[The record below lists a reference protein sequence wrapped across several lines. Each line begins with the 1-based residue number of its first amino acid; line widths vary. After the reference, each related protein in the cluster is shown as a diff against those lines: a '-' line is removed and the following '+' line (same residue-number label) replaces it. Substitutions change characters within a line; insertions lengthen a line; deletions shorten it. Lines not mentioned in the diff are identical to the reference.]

1 MELKMIKVIIKSLL
15 LIILSSHYV
24 NANNLVCRS
33 PLVIQSLI
41 KEDQEK
47 AQPISDRV
55 SLETIKK
62 IEFEYDIII
71 TKLKTKNNLSC
82 FDKAKIKIPSDVLD
96 FLKYYPILESGDPK
110 AKSIYLSNLYS
121 HKKGDEYIALD
132 RVYYNVHIADNQ
144 QETNI
149 MYPHDESVS
158 RTLYGL
164 AWLQE
169 NATRLEDQSP
179 RFKYKKALIE
189 FTEADSALNIYWS
202 NLPDYIKGQM
212 KEDARQWIKNKNK
225 KCGAIKTLS
234 SQSHSLEEKT
244 KIYTCQQQMTRERLV
259 QLGLTENKDK
269 K

>member
-1 MELKMIKVIIKSLL
+1 MELKMIKIIIKTIL

-47 AQPISDRV
+47 AQPIRDRV
-55 SLETIKK
+55 SLETIKR

-82 FDKAKIKIPSDVLD
+82 FGKAKIKIPSDVLD
-96 FLKYYPILESGDPK
+96 FLKYYPILENGDPK
-110 AKSIYLSNLYS
+110 AKSIYLLNIPS
-121 HKKGDEYIALD
+121 HKKGDEYIGLD

-149 MYPHDESVS
+149 MYPHDEAVS

-179 RFKYKKALIE
+179 RFKYKKAIIE
-189 FTEADSALNIYWS
+189 FTDADNALNIYWS

-225 KCGAIKTLS
+225 KCGAIKNIS
-234 SQSHSLEEKT
+234 NQSHSLEDQA
-244 KIYTCQQQMTRERLV
+244 KIYTCQLQMTKERLA

>member
-1 MELKMIKVIIKSLL
+1 MIKIIIKSLL
-15 LIILSSHYV
+15 LIMLSSLYV

-82 FDKAKIKIPSDVLD
+82 FGKAKIKIPSDVSN
-96 FLKYYPILESGDPK
+96 FLKYYPIMESGDPK
-110 AKSIYLSNLYS
+110 AKSIYRSNLYL
-121 HKKGDEYIALD
+121 HKKGDEYITLD

-144 QETNI
+144 QEANI

-169 NATRLEDQSP
+169 NAARLEEQSP
-179 RFKYKKALIE
+179 RFKYIKAIVE
-189 FTEADSALNIYWS
+189 FREADSALNAYWS
-202 NLPDYIKGQM
+202 NLPDYIKGQL

-225 KCGAIKTLS
+225 KCGAIETITNNNRS
-234 SQSHSLEEKT
+234 MEDQA

-259 QLGLTENKDK
+259 QLGLTENRDK

>member
-1 MELKMIKVIIKSLL
+1 MELKMIKIIIKTLL

-55 SLETIKK
+55 SLETIKR

-82 FDKAKIKIPSDVLD
+82 FGKAKIKIPSDVLT
-96 FLKYYPILESGDPK
+96 FLKYYPILENGDPK
-110 AKSIYLSNLYS
+110 AKSIYLLNIPP

-158 RTLYGL
+158 RILYGL

-169 NATRLEDQSP
+169 NAARLEEQSP
-179 RFKYKKALIE
+179 RFKYIKAIVE
-189 FTEADSALNIYWS
+189 FREADSALNAYWS
-202 NLPDYIKGQM
+202 NLPDYIKGQL

-225 KCGAIKTLS
+225 KCGAIETVANNNR
-234 SQSHSLEEKT
+234 SLKDQAT
-244 KIYTCQQQMTRERLV
+244 IYTCQQQMTRERLV

>member
-1 MELKMIKVIIKSLL
+1 MELKMIKIIIKTLL
-15 LIILSSHYV
+15 LTILLSHYV

-47 AQPISDRV
+47 AQPIRERV

-71 TKLKTKNNLSC
+71 TKLKTENNLSC
-82 FDKAKIKIPSDVLD
+82 FGKAKIKIPSDVVD
-96 FLKYYPILESGDPK
+96 FLKYYPIMDNGDSK
-110 AKSIYLSNLYS
+110 AKNIYLLNIPP

-144 QETNI
+144 QEANI

-158 RTLYGL
+158 HTLYGL

-169 NATRLEDQSP
+169 NAARLEDQSP
-179 RFKYKKALIE
+179 RFKYNKAIVE
-189 FTEADSALNIYWS
+189 FREADSALNTYWS
-202 NLPDYIKGQM
+202 NLPDYIKGQL
-212 KEDARQWIKNKNK
+212 KEDARQWIKTKNK
-225 KCGAIKTLS
+225 QCGAIETIA
-234 SQSHSLEEKT
+234 SQNRSLEDQAT
-244 KIYTCQQQMTRERLV
+244 IYTCQQQMTKERLA
-259 QLGLTENKDK
+259 QLGLTENNDK

>member
-1 MELKMIKVIIKSLL
+1 MIKTIIKTIL
-15 LIILSSHYV
+15 LIIFSSHYV

-41 KEDQEK
+41 KEDQEE
-47 AQPISDRV
+47 AQPIRDRV
-55 SLETIKK
+55 SLETIKR

-82 FDKAKIKIPSDVLD
+82 FGKAKIKIPSDVLE
-96 FLKYYPILESGDPK
+96 FLKYYPILENGDPK
-110 AKSIYLSNLYS
+110 AKSIYLLNIPP

-144 QETNI
+144 QEINI

-169 NATRLEDQSP
+169 NAARLEEQSP
-179 RFKYKKALIE
+179 RFKYIKAIVE
-189 FTEADSALNIYWS
+189 FREADSALNAYWS
-202 NLPDYIKGQM
+202 NLPDYIKGQL

-225 KCGAIKTLS
+225 KCGA
-234 SQSHSLEEKT
+234 LETIANNNRSMEDQA
-244 KIYTCQQQMTRERLV
+244 KIYTCQQQMTKERLV
-259 QLGLTENKDK
+259 QLGLTENRDK

>member
-1 MELKMIKVIIKSLL
+1 MIKIIIKSLF

-24 NANNLVCRS
+24 NANNLVCSS

-55 SLETIKK
+55 SLETIVK

-82 FDKAKIKIPSDVLD
+82 FGKAKIKIPSDVAT
-96 FLKYYPILESGDPK
+96 FLKYFPILENGDPK
-110 AKSIYLSNLYS
+110 AKSIYLFNLYPY
-121 HKKGDEYIALD
+121 KKGNEYIALD
-132 RVYYNVHIADNQ
+132 RVYYNVHISDNQ

-169 NATRLEDQSP
+169 NAARLEEKSP
-179 RFKYKKALIE
+179 YFKYIKAIVE
-189 FTEADSALNIYWS
+189 FREADSALNIYWS
-202 NLPDYIKGQM
+202 SLPDYIKGQM
-212 KEDARQWIKNKNK
+212 KEDTRQWIKNKNK
-225 KCGAIKTLS
+225 RCGAIETIA
-234 SQSHSLEEKT
+234 SQNRSLEDQA

>member
-1 MELKMIKVIIKSLL
+1 MIKIIIKSLL
-15 LIILSSHYV
+15 LIMLSSHYV

-47 AQPISDRV
+47 AQSITDRV

-62 IEFEYDIII
+62 VEFEYDIII

-82 FDKAKIKIPSDVLD
+82 FGKAKIKIPSGVSN
-96 FLKYYPILESGDPK
+96 FLKYYPILENGDPK
-110 AKSIYLSNLYS
+110 AKNIYLFNLHHYR
-121 HKKGDEYIALD
+121 KGDEYIALD
-132 RVYYNVHIADNQ
+132 QVYYNVHIADNQ

-149 MYPHDESVS
+149 MYPHDEPISL
-158 RTLYGL
+158 TLYAL
-164 AWLQE
+164 SWFQE
-169 NATRLEDQSP
+169 NAARLEDQSP
-179 RFKYKKALIE
+179 RFKYNKALVEFIE
-189 FTEADSALNIYWS
+189 TDRALNTYWN

-212 KEDARQWIKNKNK
+212 KEDSRQWIKNKNK
-225 KCGAIKTLS
+225 QCGAIETVASKNR
-234 SQSHSLEEKT
+234 SLEDQA